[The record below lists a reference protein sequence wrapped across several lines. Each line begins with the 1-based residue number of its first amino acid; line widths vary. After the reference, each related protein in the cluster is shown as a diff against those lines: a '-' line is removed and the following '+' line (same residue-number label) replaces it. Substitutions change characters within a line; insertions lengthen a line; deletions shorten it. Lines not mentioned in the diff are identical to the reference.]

1 MFRFLFRAAASSV
14 AAAMSL
20 LFNVSVAFAAGFYVS
35 SQAQSGPA
43 QPAEYAAT
51 EADAVDSAAYSGG
64 PGNSPATL
72 DEVVVIAQ
80 HLNEARN
87 GIQTQ
92 TGASIYTINEAAIG
106 AMPGGDNQLLNQVIM
121 QAPDVAQDSFG
132 QFHVRGEHNGLQY
145 RLNGIILPEGISVFG
160 QSLDPRLI
168 SSLTLVTGAL
178 PAEYGLR
185 TAGIIDLKTKSG
197 VISPG
202 GAVSI
207 YGGSHG
213 TVEPS
218 FNYGGSEGRLN
229 YFVSGDFLRSDLGIE
244 SPDGSSDPIHDH
256 TKQYHGF
263 GYFEYILDE
272 ANRVSAVLS
281 TSTGDFQIPN
291 RAGQTPGITNADGT
305 PLTVNGQT
313 TYPSEALDENQRE
326 VNHFAILSWQHSQ
339 GALDVQTSATARYS
353 SLTFTPDPL
362 GDILFTGIAQDAYKQ
377 NVAYALQSDAA
388 YKLND
393 AHTLRAGFF
402 IQSDHSK
409 SDTSSDVIALNDA
422 GNQISDIPVNVVDN
436 GAKTEWIE
444 SLYLQDEWKVIP
456 TVTVNYG
463 VRFDKF
469 TAFASGHQVS
479 PRLNVVWQALP
490 DTTLHAGYSRYFSP
504 PPFELVGTETV
515 SKFVNTTAAAEVL
528 QADTPLAEEANYY
541 DIGVQQKFTPQ
552 LTVGLDTYYKQSH
565 NLIDEGQ
572 FGAPIIL
579 TPFNYTYGKQYG
591 AEITAN
597 YTLEGFSAY
606 LNLAYQSAKGKN
618 IDSAQFNFGADDLA
632 YIAQHYI
639 HLDHEQE
646 FTASGGVSY
655 LWNHTTFSAN
665 FLSASGLRADLQLPD
680 GSSIPNGDHLP
691 YYTQVNFGVNHIFHF
706 TETSTLTARF
716 DVINVFDK
724 VYEIRNGT
732 GVGVGAPQFGP
743 RRGLFFGL
751 SKSI

>member
-1 MFRFLFRAAASSV
+1 MSQSHRFPACRALATISIVYLTCAFAPAHAAADTE
-14 AAAMSL
+14 AAAPDP
-20 LFNVSVAFAAGFYVS
+20 GS
-35 SQAQSGPA
+35 SRASTPA
-43 QPAEYAAT
+43 
-51 EADAVDSAAYSGG
+51 V
-64 PGNSPATL
+64 

-80 HLNEARN
+80 RLNEARN

-92 TGASIYTINEAAIG
+92 TGASTYTINEAAI
-106 AMPGGDNQLLNQVIM
+106 AAQPGGDNQLLNQVIM

-197 VISPG
+197 VIDPG
-202 GAVSI
+202 GSVSI
-207 YGGSHG
+207 YGGGHG

-218 FNYGGSEGRLN
+218 FNYGGSAGRLN
-229 YFVSGDFLRSDLGIE
+229 YFVSGDFLRNDLGIE
-244 SPDGSSDPIHDH
+244 SPDGTTNPIHDH

-281 TSTGDFQIPN
+281 SSVGNFQIPQ
-291 RAGQTPGITNADGT
+291 RFGQTPGLTNADGT

-313 TYPSEALDENQRE
+313 TYPSEALNENQRE
-326 VNHFAILSWQHSQ
+326 LNHFAILSWQHSQ
-339 GALDVQTSATARYS
+339 GALDVQTSVTARYS

-362 GDILFTGIAQDAYKQ
+362 GDLLFNGIAQDAYKQ

-388 YKLND
+388 YRLND
-393 AHTLRAGFF
+393 MHTLRGGIFL
-402 IQSDHSK
+402 QSDHSK
-409 SDTSSDVIALNDA
+409 SLTTSQVIALDA
-422 GNQISDIPVNVVDN
+422 TTGVQTSDVPVTIVDN
-436 GAKTEWIE
+436 TYKTEWIE

-456 TVTVNYG
+456 SLTFNYG
-463 VRFDKF
+463 LRFDKF
-469 TAFASGHQVS
+469 TAYTAAHQVS
-479 PRLNVVWQALP
+479 PRFNAVWQALD
-490 DTTLHAGYSRYFSP
+490 DTTVHIGYSRYLSP
-504 PPFELVGTETV
+504 PPFEVVGSETI
-515 SKFVNTTAAAEVL
+515 SKFLNTTAAPAVTV
-528 QADTPLAEEANYY
+528 ANSPLAEQANYY
-541 DIGVQQKFTPQ
+541 DVGVQQKFTPQ
-552 LTVGLDTYYKQSH
+552 FTVGLDTYYKQSH

-597 YTLEGFSAY
+597 FTEEGFNAY

-618 IDSAQFNFGADDLA
+618 FASSQFNFSQASLDYVA
-632 YIAQHYI
+632 SHYI
-639 HLDHEQE
+639 HLDHEQQ

-655 LWNHTTFSAN
+655 LWNHTTFSAD
-665 FLSASGLRADLQLPD
+665 FLEGSGLRASLALPD
-680 GSSIPNGDHLP
+680 GTVVPNGDHLP
-691 YYTQVNFGVNHIFHF
+691 YYTQVNLGVNHIFHF
-706 TETSTLTARF
+706 TESSTLTARI
-716 DVINVFDK
+716 DLINALDK
-724 VYEIRNGT
+724 VYQIRNGT

>member
-1 MFRFLFRAAASSV
+1 MFNFKFLAAPV
-14 AAAMSL
+14 ALAMGLIVCLPCAAQADSET
-20 LFNVSVAFAAGFYVS
+20 ATAEAAGNDAS
-35 SQAQSGPA
+35 AGNSGP
-43 QPAEYAAT
+43 
-51 EADAVDSAAYSGG
+51 VV
-64 PGNSPATL
+64 

-92 TGASIYTINEAAIG
+92 TGASIYVINEDAINAA
-106 AMPGGDNQLLNQVIM
+106 PGGDNQLLNQVIM

-160 QSLDPRLI
+160 QSLDPRLL

-197 VISPG
+197 EIDPG
-202 GAVSI
+202 GSVSI

-213 TVEPS
+213 TVQPS
-218 FNYGGSEGRLN
+218 FNYGGSDGRLN
-229 YFVSGDFLRSDLGIE
+229 YFVSGDFLRNDLGIE

-281 TSTGDFQIPN
+281 SSVGDFQIPN
-291 RAGQTPGITNADGT
+291 RAGLTPGLTNADGT

-313 TYPSEALDENQRE
+313 NYPSAALNENQRE
-326 VNHFAILSWQHSQ
+326 LNHFAILSWQHSQ
-339 GALDVQTSATARYS
+339 GAFDVQTSATARYS

-362 GDILFTGIAQDAYKQ
+362 GDLLFNGIAQDAYKQ

-388 YKLND
+388 YRLD
-393 AHTLRAGFF
+393 DMHTLRGGIFV
-402 IQSDHSK
+402 QSDHS
-409 SDTSSDVIALNDA
+409 TSLTDSQVIALDA
-422 GNQISDIPVNVVDN
+422 NGNQTSDVPVTVIDN

-456 TVTVNYG
+456 SLTFNYG
-463 VRFDKF
+463 LRFDKF
-469 TAFASGHQVS
+469 TAFTAAHQVS
-479 PRLNVVWQALP
+479 PRFNAVWQALD
-490 DTTLHAGYSRYFSP
+490 DTTVHIGYSRYLSP
-504 PPFELVGTETV
+504 PPFELVGGETI
-515 SKFVNTTAAAEVL
+515 SKFLNTTGAPAVTASNS
-528 QADTPLAEEANYY
+528 PLAEQANYY
-541 DIGVQQKFTPQ
+541 DVGVQQKITRQF
-552 LTVGLDTYYKQSH
+552 TVGLDTYYKQSH

-591 AEITAN
+591 AEITTN
-597 YTLEGFSAY
+597 FTDEGFTAY
-606 LNLAYQSAKGKN
+606 LNLAYQSAKGKD
-618 IDSAQFNFGADDLA
+618 IDSAQFNFSQEDLD
-632 YIAQHYI
+632 YIASHYI
-639 HLDHEQE
+639 HLDHEQQ

-655 LWNHTTFSAN
+655 LWNHTTFSAD
-665 FLSASGLRADLQLPD
+665 FLEGSGLRSNLVLPD
-680 GSSIPNGDHLP
+680 GASIPNGDHLP
-691 YYTQVNFGVNHIFHF
+691 YYTQVNLGVNHIFHF
-706 TETSTLTARF
+706 SESSTLTARL
-716 DVINVFDK
+716 DVINALDK
-724 VYEIRNGT
+724 VYQIRNGT

-743 RRGLFFGL
+743 RRGVFFGL
-751 SKSI
+751 SKSL

>member
-1 MFRFLFRAAASSV
+1 MSQSHRFPACRALAAISIVYLTCAFASAHAAPVTEAAGSEAAAPDP
-14 AAAMSL
+14 
-20 LFNVSVAFAAGFYVS
+20 
-35 SQAQSGPA
+35 SG
-43 QPAEYAAT
+43 
-51 EADAVDSAAYSGG
+51 SGAST
-64 PGNSPATL
+64 PDV

-80 HLNEARN
+80 RLNEARN

-92 TGASIYTINEAAIG
+92 TGASIYTINEAAI
-106 AMPGGDNQLLNQVIM
+106 ASQPGGDNQLLNQVIM

-197 VISPG
+197 VIDPG
-202 GAVSI
+202 GSVSI

-213 TVEPS
+213 TVAPS
-218 FNYGGSEGRLN
+218 FSYGGSTGRLN
-229 YFVSGDFLRSDLGIE
+229 YFVSGSFLRNDLGIE
-244 SPDGSSDPIHDH
+244 SPDGSSNPIHDH

-281 TSTGDFQIPN
+281 TSTGNFQIPQ
-291 RAGQTPGITNADGT
+291 RSGQTPGLTNADGT
-305 PLTVNGQT
+305 PLAVNGQT
-313 TYPSEALDENQRE
+313 TYPSEALNENQRE
-326 VNHFAILSWQHSQ
+326 LNHFAVLSWQHSQ
-339 GALDVQTSATARYS
+339 GALDVQTSVNARYS
-353 SLTFTPDPL
+353 SLHFTPDPL
-362 GDILFTGIAQDAYKQ
+362 GDVLFTGVAQDAYKQ

-388 YKLND
+388 YKLD
-393 AHTLRAGFF
+393 EMHTLRGGVFL
-402 IQSDHSK
+402 QSDHSK
-409 SDTSSDVIALNDA
+409 SLTTSQVIALDA
-422 GNQISDIPVNVVDN
+422 TTGIQTSDVPITVVDN
-436 GAKTEWIE
+436 TYKTEWIE

-456 TVTVNYG
+456 SLTFNYG
-463 VRFDKF
+463 LRFDKF
-469 TAFASGHQVS
+469 TAYTAAHQVS
-479 PRLNVVWQALP
+479 PRFNAVWQALD
-490 DTTLHAGYSRYFSP
+490 DTTVHLGYSRYLSP
-504 PPFELVGTETV
+504 PPFEVVGSETI
-515 SKFVNTTAAAEVL
+515 SKFLNTTAAPGVTVANS
-528 QADTPLAEEANYY
+528 PLAEQANYY
-541 DIGVQQKFTPQ
+541 DVGVQQKITQQ

-597 YTLEGFSAY
+597 FTEEGFNAY

-618 IDSAQFNFGADDLA
+618 FASSQFNFSQDDLA
-632 YIAQHYI
+632 YVASHYI
-639 HLDHEQE
+639 HLDHEQQ

-655 LWNHTTFSAN
+655 LWNHTTFSAD
-665 FLSASGLRADLQLPD
+665 FLEGSGLRASLTLPD
-680 GSSIPNGDHLP
+680 GTTVPNGDHLP
-691 YYTQVNFGVNHIFHF
+691 YYTQINLGVNHIFHF
-706 TETSTLTARF
+706 TESSTLTARI
-716 DVINVFDK
+716 DLINALDK
-724 VYEIRNGT
+724 VYQIRNGT

-743 RRGLFFGL
+743 RRGLFFGI

>member
-1 MFRFLFRAAASSV
+1 MFNFNRFGAPLALSFGLFICLPGTAPAD
-14 AAAMSL
+14 
-20 LFNVSVAFAAGFYVS
+20 VS
-35 SQAQSGPA
+35 
-43 QPAEYAAT
+43 ETAT
-51 EADAVDSAAYSGG
+51 APGTGSDAPVV
-64 PGNSPATL
+64 

-80 HLNEARN
+80 RLNEARN
-87 GIQTQ
+87 SIQTQ
-92 TGASIYTINEAAIG
+92 TGASTYTINEAAI
-106 AMPGGDNQLLNQVIM
+106 AAEPGGDNQLLNQVIM

-197 VISPG
+197 VIDPG
-202 GAVSI
+202 GSVSI

-218 FNYGGSEGRLN
+218 FNYGGSDGRLN
-229 YFVSGDFLRSDLGIE
+229 YFVSGDFLRNDLGIE

-263 GYFEYILDE
+263 GYFEYILDD
-272 ANRVSAVLS
+272 ANRISAVLS
-281 TSTGDFQIPN
+281 SSVGDFQIPN
-291 RAGQTPGITNADGT
+291 RGGLTPGLTNADGA
-305 PLTVNGQT
+305 PLTVDGQT
-313 TYPSEALDENQRE
+313 TFPSAALNENQRE
-326 VNHFAILSWQHSQ
+326 LNHFVILSWQHSQ
-339 GALDVQTSATARYS
+339 GALDVQSSATARYS

-362 GDILFTGIAQDAYKQ
+362 GDLLFTGIAQDAYKQ

-388 YKLND
+388 YKLD
-393 AHTLRAGFF
+393 DVHTLRGGIFL
-402 IQSDHSK
+402 QSDHSISLTNSQVIGLDVNGNQT
-409 SDTSSDVIALNDA
+409 SDTPISIADD
-422 GNQISDIPVNVVDN
+422 GD
-436 GAKTEWIE
+436 KTEWIE
-444 SLYLQDEWKVIP
+444 SVYLQDEWKVIP
-456 TVTVNYG
+456 SLTFNYG
-463 VRFDKF
+463 LRFDKF
-469 TAFASGHQVS
+469 TAFTAAHQVS
-479 PRLNVVWQALP
+479 PRFNAVWQALD
-490 DTTLHAGYSRYFSP
+490 DTTVHIGYSRYLSP
-504 PPFELVGTETV
+504 PPFELVGGETI
-515 SKFVNTTAAAEVL
+515 SKFLNTTAAPGV
-528 QADTPLAEEANYY
+528 TVSNSPLAEQANYY
-541 DIGVQQKFTPQ
+541 DVGVQQKLTRQFT
-552 LTVGLDTYYKQSH
+552 LGVDTYYKQSH

-597 YTLEGFSAY
+597 FTDEGFNAY
-606 LNLAYQSAKGKN
+606 LNLAYQSAKGKD
-618 IDSAQFNFGADDLA
+618 IDSAQFNFSQEDLD
-632 YIAQHYI
+632 YIASHYI
-639 HLDHEQE
+639 HLDHEQQ

-655 LWNHTTFSAN
+655 VWNHTTFSAD
-665 FLSASGLRADLQLPD
+665 FLEGSGLRADLQLPD

-691 YYTQVNFGVNHIFHF
+691 YYTQVNLGVNHIFHF
-706 TETSTLTARF
+706 TESSTLTARI
-716 DVINVFDK
+716 DLINALDK

>member
-1 MFRFLFRAAASSV
+1 MSQSHRFPARRVLATISIVYLTCAFAPSPAAADTD
-14 AAAMSL
+14 AAAG
-20 LFNVSVAFAAGFYVS
+20 A
-35 SQAQSGPA
+35 PDR
-43 QPAEYAAT
+43 T
-51 EADAVDSAAYSGG
+51 SA
-64 PGNSPATL
+64 PVL

-106 AMPGGDNQLLNQVIM
+106 AEPGGDNQLLNQVIM

-197 VISPG
+197 VIDPG
-202 GAVSI
+202 GSVSL

-218 FNYGGSEGRLN
+218 FNYGGSAGRLN
-229 YFVSGDFLRSDLGIE
+229 YFVSGDFLRNDLGIE

-272 ANRVSAVLS
+272 SNRVSAVLS
-281 TSTGDFQIPN
+281 SSVGNFQIPN
-291 RAGQTPGITNADGT
+291 RAGVTPGLTNADGT
-305 PLTVNGQT
+305 PLTVNGLT
-313 TYPSEALDENQRE
+313 TYPSEALNENQRE
-326 VNHFAILSWQHSQ
+326 LNHFAILSWQHSQ
-339 GALDVQTSATARYS
+339 GALDVQTSVTARYS
-353 SLTFTPDPL
+353 SLTFIPDPL
-362 GDILFTGIAQDAYKQ
+362 GDLLFNGISQDAYKQ

-388 YKLND
+388 YRLND
-393 AHTLRAGFF
+393 MHTLRGGIFL
-402 IQSDHSK
+402 QSDHSK
-409 SDTSSDVIALNDA
+409 SLTNSQVIALDA
-422 GNQISDIPVNVVDN
+422 NGNQTSDVPVTIVDN
-436 GAKTEWIE
+436 GAKAEWIE

-456 TVTVNYG
+456 SLTFNYG
-463 VRFDKF
+463 LRFDKF
-469 TAFASGHQVS
+469 TAFTAAHQVS
-479 PRLNVVWQALP
+479 PRFNAVWQALE
-490 DTTLHAGYSRYFSP
+490 DTTVHIGYSRYLSP
-504 PPFELVGTETV
+504 PPFELVGSETV
-515 SKFVNTTAAAEVL
+515 AKFANTTAAPAVTV
-528 QADTPLAEEANYY
+528 ANSPLAEQANYY
-541 DIGVQQKFTPQ
+541 DVGVQQKITRQF
-552 LTVGLDTYYKQSH
+552 TVGLDTYYKQSH

-597 YTLEGFSAY
+597 LTAEGFNAY

-618 IDSAQFNFGADDLA
+618 FASAQFNFSPDDLA
-632 YIAQHYI
+632 YVASHYI
-639 HLDHEQE
+639 HLDHEQQ

-655 LWNHTTFSAN
+655 LWNHTTFSAD
-665 FLSASGLRADLQLPD
+665 FLEGSGLRASLDLPD
-680 GSSIPNGDHLP
+680 GTSIPNGDHLP
-691 YYTQVNFGVNHIFHF
+691 YYTQINLGVNHIFHF
-706 TETSTLTARF
+706 SESSTLTARF
-716 DVINVFDK
+716 DVINALDK
-724 VYEIRNGT
+724 VYQIRNGT
-732 GVGVGAPQFGP
+732 GVGVGAPQYGP

-751 SKSI
+751 SKSL